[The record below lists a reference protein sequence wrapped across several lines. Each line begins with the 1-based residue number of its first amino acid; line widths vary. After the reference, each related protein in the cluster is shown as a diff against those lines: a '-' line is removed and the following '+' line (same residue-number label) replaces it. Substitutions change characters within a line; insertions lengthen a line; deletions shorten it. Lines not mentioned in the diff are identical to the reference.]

1 MQSAQIQKGMDLYSE
16 SVITSVDWDA
26 AVLVTDESRS
36 GVDADSRRLC
46 VQRGVC
52 VTHTDKIEA
61 NLSKCPSVMG
71 ICRESLQIQIR
82 QDSTY
87 WAERITSISWFHSEI
102 NGVIIQA
109 IADEGIASAETSDQ
123 ASDSC

>member
-1 MQSAQIQKGMDLYSE
+1 MNLYSE
-16 SVITSVDWDA
+16 GPITSVDCDA
-26 AVLVTDESRS
+26 AVLIIDESRS
-36 GVDADSRRLC
+36 GVAADSRRVS
-46 VQRGVC
+46 VQRGAC
-52 VTHTDKIEA
+52 VTDTDKIEA

-71 ICRESLQIQIR
+71 ICRESSQIPIR

-87 WAERITSISWFHSEI
+87 WAERITNISWFHSEI
-102 NGVIIQA
+102 HGVTIQA